1 MKLWARSS
9 LPVACGIAAMLI
21 TATHSNAEER
31 IAYKSAKSGTSYY
44 QMGVELANAVK
55 AGTDGKAILTVEE
68 SQGSVQNVMEA
79 AARPGNYVFTA
90 PPSLVSAAM
99 AGKGPF
105 ADRANPKFAEIRS
118 LFPIPSLTMHIVMD
132 AADDAHQLAD
142 LAGKTILLGKGS
154 FGATEGE
161 KYLGLFG
168 LSDKVT
174 VADAEL
180 GNASDALKN
189 GQIDGFV
196 TAGSFPAP
204 NVIEASAGSP
214 VTLVTMSDAEVE
226 KTGRSRQ
233 VIPAGTYSGV
243 DEDVV
248 TTSLPVVAFSSTAMS
263 DDTAYLLT
271 KTFWEEKAKLADE
284 ARWWAA
290 VTPDLLAEGS
300 VKLHPGALRY
310 YDEAGISV
318 PDDLR

>member
-1 MKLWARSS
+1 MTISTKWA
-9 LPVACGIAAMLI
+9 LAGAGILMAGISALGAA
-21 TATHSNAEER
+21 NAQER
-31 IAYKSAKSGTSYY
+31 ITYKSAKSGTSYY
-44 QMGVELANAVK
+44 QMGVELANAIK
-55 AGTDGKAILTVEE
+55 AGTDGAAILTVEE

-90 PPSLVSAAM
+90 PPSLAEAA
-99 AGKGPF
+99 AEGTGPF
-105 ADRANPKFAEIRS
+105 AERANPKFAEIRS
-118 LFPIPSLTMHIVMD
+118 LFPIPSLTMHFVVN
-132 AADDAHQLAD
+132 AEEGAKTLAD

-161 KYLGLFG
+161 KYLELFD
-168 LSDKVT
+168 LKDKVT

-214 VTLVTMSDAEVE
+214 VTLLSMSDEEIE

-243 DEDVV
+243 EEDVV
-248 TTSLPVVAFSSTAMS
+248 TTSLPVVAFSTTGMS
-263 DDTAYLLT
+263 DDTAYLVT

-284 ARWWAA
+284 SRWWAA
-290 VTPDLLAEGS
+290 VTPELLAEGS

-310 YDEAGISV
+310 YDEAGVEV
-318 PDDLR
+318 PDALR

>member
-1 MKLWARSS
+1 MTISTKWA
-9 LPVACGIAAMLI
+9 LAGAGILMAGISALGAA
-21 TATHSNAEER
+21 NAQER
-31 IAYKSAKSGTSYY
+31 ITYKSAKSGTSYY
-44 QMGVELANAVK
+44 QMGVELANAIK
-55 AGTDGKAILTVEE
+55 AGTDGAAILTVEE

-90 PPSLVSAAM
+90 PPSLAEAA
-99 AGKGPF
+99 AEGTGPF
-105 ADRANPKFAEIRS
+105 AERANPKFAEIRS
-118 LFPIPSLTMHIVMD
+118 LFPIPSLTMHFVVN
-132 AADDAHQLAD
+132 AEEGAKTLAD

-161 KYLGLFG
+161 KYLELFD
-168 LSDKVT
+168 LNDKVT

-214 VTLVTMSDAEVE
+214 VTLLSMSDEEIE

-243 DEDVV
+243 EEDVV
-248 TTSLPVVAFSSTAMS
+248 TTSLPVVAFSTTGMS
-263 DDTAYLLT
+263 DDTAYLVT

-284 ARWWAA
+284 SRWWAA
-290 VTPDLLAEGS
+290 VTPELLAEGS

-310 YDEAGISV
+310 YDEAGVEV
-318 PDDLR
+318 PDALR